1 MFCSIPHYFLNQS
14 SNVDHEGMQRRLYL
28 GATQMALVS
37 VLPERATLSGTNFN
51 TTDSTKLGGVDKAN
65 STATTSSSPILRLN
79 LTSTN
84 T

>member
-1 MFCSIPHYFLNQS
+1 
-14 SNVDHEGMQRRLYL
+14 MQRRLYL
-28 GATQMALVS
+28 GAMQMALVS
-37 VLPERATLSGTNFN
+37 VLPERATLSDANSN
-51 TTDSTKLGGVDKAN
+51 TTDSTKLGGGVAKAN

>member
-1 MFCSIPHYFLNQS
+1 
-14 SNVDHEGMQRRLYL
+14 MQRRLYL

-37 VLPERATLSGTNFN
+37 VLPERAMLSGANFN
-51 TTDSTKLGGVDKAN
+51 TTDSTKLGGSVAKAN